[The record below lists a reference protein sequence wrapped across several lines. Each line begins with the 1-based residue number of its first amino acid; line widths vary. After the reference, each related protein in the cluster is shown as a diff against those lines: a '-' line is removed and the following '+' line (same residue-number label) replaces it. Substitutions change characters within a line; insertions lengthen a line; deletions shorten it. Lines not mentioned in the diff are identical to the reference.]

1 MSELVMCA
9 MLESM
14 RFAGHLRR
22 EDNVRQEMCQL
33 SETTAGN
40 ASIMSSAWM
49 VCLVMGQVEMAL
61 LTLLNEAEELIVLRV
76 SAKLSVGEEEGM
88 VCVLIDMED
97 DGWDE
102 VVGAIVGCMGQ
113 VEMALLTLLNEMEE
127 LILLNVSAKLSV
139 GEDEGME
146 CVLMDMED
154 EGWEEVVG
162 IIVGCM
168 TGRNFQAEGM
178 ETMVGGFQERL
189 KRLDQMKY
197 DERRA
202 IIEALFLMYFFCLGG
217 KPSLVNMKLKLLLIK
232 PSAPISNVKS

>member
-49 VCLVMGQVEMAL
+49 VCLV
-61 LTLLNEAEELIVLRV
+61 
-76 SAKLSVGEEEGM
+76 
-88 VCVLIDMED
+88 
-97 DGWDE
+97 
-102 VVGAIVGCMGQ
+102 MGQ

-178 ETMVGGFQERL
+178 ETMVGVFQERL

-197 DERRA
+197 DERRDNLD
-202 IIEALFLMYFFCLGG
+202 ALFLMNFFCFVG
-217 KPSLVNMKLKLLLIK
+217 KPNLVNIKLKLLLIK
-232 PSAPISNVKS
+232 PSAPISNVKP

>member
-97 DGWDE
+97 EGWDE
-102 VVGAIVGCMGQ
+102 VVG
-113 VEMALLTLLNEMEE
+113 L
-127 LILLNVSAKLSV
+127 
-139 GEDEGME
+139 
-146 CVLMDMED
+146 
-154 EGWEEVVG
+154 
-162 IIVGCM
+162 IVGCM
-168 TGRNFQAEGM
+168 TAGDLQAEGM